1 MKHNRLWP
9 KDETA
14 RQDFDWCEAL
24 IKIHSG
30 SFYRAFRHLRPDK
43 AKAVF
48 AIYAFCRLADDAV
61 DEHND
66 AIALQDLTDDL
77 TAFERGVVPDEPYWR
92 ALKLTFDRFGLNTAP

>member
-1 MKHNRLWP
+1 MISDRDWP
-9 KDETA
+9 EDPQAKD
-14 RQDFDWCEAL
+14 DFVWCESL

-30 SFYRAFRHLRPDK
+30 SFYRAFKHLRPDK

-66 AIALQDLTDDL
+66 EL
-77 TAFERGVVPDEPYWR
+77 E
-92 ALKLTFDRFGLNTAP
+92 LKEMVE